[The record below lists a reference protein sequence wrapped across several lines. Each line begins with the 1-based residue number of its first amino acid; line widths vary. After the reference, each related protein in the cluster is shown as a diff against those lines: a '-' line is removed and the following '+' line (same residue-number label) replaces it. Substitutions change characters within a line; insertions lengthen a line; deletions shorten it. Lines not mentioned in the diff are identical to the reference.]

1 MTIEKLITKLQ
12 EQPDKTLEVVF
23 EDEIGLVYVE
33 SVREDQT
40 RMLHGK
46 PLFILSPESYMP

>member
-1 MTIEKLITKLQ
+1 MTIEQLITKLQ

-33 SVREDQT
+33 GVRVQFGLLSDKDILV
-40 RMLHGK
+40 LH
-46 PLFILSPESYMP
+46 PESYMP